1 MVRSGKLLV
10 FVVSAAALAGCGS
23 TSSPSAITSPTS
35 AESSCPSGLAS
46 AFEMHLAQEP
56 WGDSLPVAATVTEM
70 PEDTRFAS
78 SVLNVIPGCVLRSEV
93 VNEGGD
99 TMAQQFLIPA
109 GLSESDILESL
120 QAAGYTQPFP
130 TAEPSAW
137 QSADGDAVGV
147 YPGGRGGAESIFPDW
162 ASYIAPDELVLL
174 GNIAF

>member
-1 MVRSGKLLV
+1 MVRSGKLLL
-10 FVVSAAALAGCGS
+10 FLVSATALAGCGS
-23 TSSPSAITSPTS
+23 ASSPSVIASPTS
-35 AESSCPSGLAS
+35 AESACPSGLAN

-56 WGDSLPVAATVTEM
+56 WDDSLPLEATVTEM
-70 PEDTRFAS
+70 PDTKFAS
-78 SVLNVIPGCVLRSEV
+78 SLLNDIPGCVLRSEI

-99 TMAQQFLIPA
+99 VMMQQFLIPA
-109 GLSESDILESL
+109 GLSESSILESL
-120 QAAGYTQPFP
+120 EAAGYTQPFP

-162 ASYIAPDELVLL
+162 ASYIAPNDLVLL